1 MKYVLVGSGQ
11 FSEKSKFKEY
21 AKDCKV
27 IACDGGIDHCRKDNI
42 VPDIMVGDFDSA
54 TNENYMY
61 FKKYGS

>member
-27 IACDGGIDHCRKDNI
+27 IVER
-42 VPDIMVGDFDSA
+42 
-54 TNENYMY
+54 
-61 FKKYGS
+61 

>member
-27 IACDGGIDHCRKDNI
+27 IACDGGIDHCRKDKVSNSQRY
-42 VPDIMVGDFDSA
+42 DRYGNRYGFG
-54 TNENYMY
+54 
-61 FKKYGS
+61 FKIRC